1 MGIRKLRNDIGRK
14 LKNLR
19 LEKGLSQEKLAEYS
33 NMSREHI
40 SCIERGKNLPTIETM
55 AKLNIVLYEPEIPQN
70 TGNIARLCAC
80 TGASLYLVGKL
91 GFSLSSK
98 YTKRA
103 GLDYWDSVDLHKI
116 ETMDELFEANKGAN
130 FYYLTTKTKRLYT
143 DVDFRDGDFIVF
155 GPETRGLPDIYVKDK
170 NALTIPMRDGQR
182 SLNLSNSV
190 AIVAYEVIRQ
200 NGL

>member
-1 MGIRKLRNDIGRK
+1 M
-14 LKNLR
+14 
-19 LEKGLSQEKLAEYS
+19 
-33 NMSREHI
+33 
-40 SCIERGKNLPTIETM
+40 
-55 AKLNIVLYEPEIPQN
+55 LNIVLYEPEIPQN

-116 ETMDELFEANKGAN
+116 SSMDELFQMFPDGK
-130 FYYLTTKTKRLYT
+130 FYYLTTKAKKKYT
-143 DVDFRDGDFIVF
+143 DISFKNGDFIVF
-155 GPETRGLPDIYVKDK
+155 GPETRGLPQEYVTRDT
-170 NALTIPMRDGQR
+170 AVTIPMKVGQR

-190 AIVAYEVIRQ
+190 AIVAYEAIRQ
-200 NGL
+200 GIEIE

>member
-1 MGIRKLRNDIGRK
+1 
-14 LKNLR
+14 
-19 LEKGLSQEKLAEYS
+19 
-33 NMSREHI
+33 MSKI
-40 SCIERGKNLPTIETM
+40 NV
-55 AKLNIVLYEPEIPQN
+55 VLYEPEIPQN

-116 ETMDELFEANKGAN
+116 ENMDEIFRQFPDSRF
-130 FYYLTTKTKRLYT
+130 FYFTTKSKNKYT
-143 DVDFRDGDFIVF
+143 DIEFKDGDFLVF
-155 GPETRGLPDIYVKDK
+155 GPETRGLPQEYVTKDT
-170 NALTIPMRDGQR
+170 AVTLPMKEEQR

-190 AIVAYEVIRQ
+190 AIAVYEVIRQ
-200 NGL
+200 IGL

>member
-1 MGIRKLRNDIGRK
+1 
-14 LKNLR
+14 
-19 LEKGLSQEKLAEYS
+19 
-33 NMSREHI
+33 
-40 SCIERGKNLPTIETM
+40 M

-103 GLDYWDSVDLHKI
+103 GMDYWESVDLHKI
-116 ETMDELFEANKGAN
+116 ESMEELFNANPNGR
-130 FYYLTTKTKRLYT
+130 FFYLTTKTTRKNT
-143 DVDFRDGDFIVF
+143 DIQFEDGDFIVF
-155 GPETRGLPDIYVKDK
+155 GPESRGLPAQYVTSET
-170 NALTIPMRDGQR
+170 ALTIPMKEGQR

-190 AIVAYEVIRQ
+190 AIVTYEVIRQ